1 MDDQRGKKTEDRF
14 YDRLAVRSGRS
25 LLLALFLI
33 ARLPD
38 LHFHLINVD
47 TGQQPSSLVL
57 ILYQSRAEFPN
68 LLLFVFVDVFYL
80 FSLIKKPNYRVYPE
94 PLPGYLSYK
103 DSMLIHTLLHQMPVF
118 GFRCIFWSI

>member
-14 YDRLAVRSGRS
+14 YDRPAVRSGRS

-33 ARLPD
+33 ASTPD

-47 TGQQPSSLVL
+47 SSQALSRVL

-68 LLLFVFVDVFYL
+68 SLLVVFVDVFLYL
-80 FSLIKKPNYRVYPE
+80 FKY
-94 PLPGYLSYK
+94 
-103 DSMLIHTLLHQMPVF
+103 
-118 GFRCIFWSI
+118 